1 MDLITGFSW
10 VLPCFSGCYS
20 VLLCF
25 ISFIGFYFVLLSF
38 YGVLLGF
45 TGFYQFLPDLIV
57 FYPVLLGF
65 IRFYRVLL
73 SCTGFYWVLT
83 WLLTWTEFNK
93 ETSPNV
99 GTSEV
104 GCGSMA
110 AHSDPSAT
118 PRSISFIGP
127 RAMTKWF
134 RLIQFSFWPA
144 PASPQQKEPFARP
157 LCTLTTPEWPTR
169 RKFLLILL
177 LHLLLH
183 LLSSFSSFEDFSF
196 WRSPAK
202 DRQGPNVSWP
212 APRPLIGRRDPGT
225 ETVAEIVSNNKKKNE
240 CFKPIRS
247 IIRFFF
253 ERRPRARMNERPLDL
268 LFDWMMRFYRRL
280 ISVARF
286 RFCCRHII
294 GTWSIGRLNGAASSS
309 LMFSSFFLNP
319 IANRVNQ
326 LEISMN
332 ALYDHF
338 FVRRVMNGRV
348 VHDDVDDGGR
358 RLVDARGQSYR
369 FPCKSTR
376 HDPANKQNT
385 IAPTGFKTKKNL
397 KSCVDSF

>member
-65 IRFYRVLL
+65 IRCYRVLL

-225 ETVAEIVSNNKKKNE
+225 ETVAEIVSNNKKKKRMFQADPVHNSIFFRTSATRSNE
-240 CFKPIRS
+240 WTSSRPSFRSDDALLSSIDFRCEVSFLLSTYNWNVIDRPIEWSRVVVVDV
-247 IIRFFF
+247 FFF
-253 ERRPRARMNERPLDL
+253 
-268 LFDWMMRFYRRL
+268 
-280 ISVARF
+280 
-286 RFCCRHII
+286 
-294 GTWSIGRLNGAASSS
+294 
-309 LMFSSFFLNP
+309 FF
-319 IANRVNQ
+319 
-326 LEISMN
+326 
-332 ALYDHF
+332 
-338 FVRRVMNGRV
+338 
-348 VHDDVDDGGR
+348 
-358 RLVDARGQSYR
+358 
-369 FPCKSTR
+369 
-376 HDPANKQNT
+376 
-385 IAPTGFKTKKNL
+385 
-397 KSCVDSF
+397 